1 MSDFGRLLEEEIPRL
16 RRYAWVLTRNPAQAD
31 DLVQSCLLRALVK
44 RHLWRSD
51 TNLRSWLFTMLHNQR
66 VSEIRRS
73 VREQTRFAAAEV
85 SAVMITHSDPSGGLY
100 LRDLERA
107 IGKLPAGQRQAILL
121 VGLEGMRYDEAAK
134 ILMVPVGTIRSRVSR
149 GRETL
154 RKVLGFAADMTDS
167 CSRGCH
173 EPGERLAA

>member
-1 MSDFGRLLEEEIPRL
+1 MSDFGRLIVEEIPRL
-16 RRYAWVLTRNPAQAD
+16 RRYALALTRNPAQAD

-44 RHLWRSD
+44 RHLWRPD
-51 TNLRSWLFTMLHNQR
+51 TNLRSWLFTMLHNQP
-66 VSEIRRS
+66 VSEIRRA
-73 VREQTRFAAAEV
+73 VREQTRFAAEV
-85 SAVMITHSDPSGGLY
+85 SAVVVARSDPSSGLY

-134 ILMVPVGTIRSRVSR
+134 ILMVPVGTIQSRVSR

-154 RKVLGFAADMTDS
+154 RKVLGFEADITEP
-167 CSRGCH
+167 CSS